1 MAACKAV
8 VDVIAQDRLIDN
20 AAMVG
25 THFRMR
31 LDGLSEKHPL
41 VGEVRGMGL
50 MQGIELVKS
59 RKTKEPAAEATAAVM
74 EAAKERGVIIGKGGL
89 LGNVLRISP
98 PLNVTPEDADHA
110 ADVLDDALG
119 AVGKA

>member
-1 MAACKAV
+1 
-8 VDVIAQDRLIDN
+8 
-20 AAMVG
+20 
-25 THFRMR
+25 
-31 LDGLSEKHPL
+31 
-41 VGEVRGMGL
+41 

-59 RKTKEPAAEATAAVM
+59 RKTKEPAPEATAAVM
-74 EAAKERGVIIGKGGL
+74 EAARERGVIIGKGGL

-98 PLNVTPEDADHA
+98 PLNVPPEDADHA

>member
-1 MAACKAV
+1 
-8 VDVIAQDRLIDN
+8 VDVIVQDRLLDN

-31 LDGLSEKHPL
+31 LDGLFEKHAL

-50 MQGIELVKS
+50 MQGIELVKN
-59 RKTKEPAAEATAAVM
+59 RKTKEPAPEATAAVM

-98 PLNVTPEDADHA
+98 PLNVTPDDADQA
-110 ADVLDDALG
+110 ADVIDAALG
-119 AVGKA
+119 AVAKA